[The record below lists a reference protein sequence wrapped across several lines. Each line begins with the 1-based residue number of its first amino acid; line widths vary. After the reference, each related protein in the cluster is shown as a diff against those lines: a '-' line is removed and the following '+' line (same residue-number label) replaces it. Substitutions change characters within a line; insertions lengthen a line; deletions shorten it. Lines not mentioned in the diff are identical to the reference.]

1 MQQLQA
7 LPMSSIQHKL
17 RYGFSAFVAIVA
29 LFAALAY
36 SDLRYLQ
43 WRVQTGVTVY
53 DFIDAVIEGRRH
65 EKNLFLFANVD
76 ELNEALGYN
85 TRAATILQQH
95 REAFSGLR
103 SGIDLEQLTALLR
116 EYHDTLAAYR
126 PLINQSP
133 QRQVPVQ
140 DEILKLGHRL
150 EETAQGL
157 QNRERHALDEALNRS
172 MWGLLAAVLLI
183 AILAA
188 LAAWLST
195 RLVLQPIHWMQAR
208 LAAIGDGDRKRPVE
222 APPTRDQELQAMDRA
237 VQQLEAEI
245 RTREKQ
251 LLQAEKLASLGTLV
265 SGIAH
270 ELNNPLSNISSSC
283 QILVEEFQQDSQLD
297 PLPWLKQIDDETE
310 RAKEIVHSVLSF
322 SRESRFNKQQWPL
335 APLIEEALRLIGR
348 LRRERIELA
357 IPPGLTAWVDQH
369 RLQQVVVN
377 LLNNALDA
385 GGPEVRIGLRA
396 ERVEAAR
403 WRLPPGA
410 VHGRRSCPPREAGEL
425 LVLEVWDDGPGI
437 PAEHLGHIFEP
448 FFTTKGEG
456 QGHGLGLFVSHEII
470 DQHGGCI
477 AVAPRE
483 GGGSRFILC
492 LPRHDGGEVL

>member
-1 MQQLQA
+1 
-7 LPMSSIQHKL
+7 MSSIQRKL
-17 RYGFSAFVAIVA
+17 RIAFTAFVAIVA

-65 EKNLFLFANVD
+65 EKNLFLFASVD
-76 ELNEALGYN
+76 ELNEALSYN
-85 TRAATILQQH
+85 TRAATILEEH
-95 REAFSGLR
+95 REAFRTLR
-103 SGIDLEQLTALLR
+103 GAEAPAALLILLR
-116 EYHDTLAAYR
+116 EYHDTLAGYR
-126 PLINQSP
+126 PLINQPP
-133 QRQVPVQ
+133 QRQAPVQ

-150 EETAQGL
+150 EEAAQRL
-157 QNRERHALDEALNRS
+157 QSQERQALDNALDRS

-183 AILAA
+183 AALVA
-188 LAAWLST
+188 LAA
-195 RLVLQPIHWMQAR
+195 RLVSRLALQPMHWMQSQ
-208 LAAIGDGDRKRPVE
+208 LVAIGEGRRQHQ
-222 APPTRDQELQAMDRA
+222 PPASRDAELLAMDRA
-237 VQQLEAEI
+237 LELLDGEI
-245 RTREKQ
+245 ETRDRQ

-283 QILVEEFQQDSQLD
+283 QILLEEFQQGSEVD

-310 RAKEIVHSVLSF
+310 RAKEIVQSVLSF
-322 SRESRFNKQQWPL
+322 SRETRFNAREWPL
-335 APLIEEALRLIGR
+335 APLIDEALKLIGR
-348 LRRERIELA
+348 LQRERIEVA
-357 IPPGLTAWVDQH
+357 IPPGLSAWVDPH

-396 ERVEAAR
+396 ERADAAS
-403 WRLPPGA
+403 WSLPPGA
-410 VHGRRSCPPREAGEL
+410 VHGRRPCPPRESGEL

-437 PAEHLGHIFEP
+437 PAEHLARIFDP
-448 FFTTKGEG
+448 FFTTKEEG
-456 QGHGLGLFVSHEII
+456 QGYGLGLFVSHEIV
-470 DQHGGCI
+470 DRHGGCI
-477 AVAPRE
+477 AALPRE

-492 LPRHDGGEVL
+492 LPRHDAGEEA